1 MGLIFPR
8 IPFILPGKSKHKGSA
23 GQSGMQHFH
32 AETRPL
38 QAGRRLLR
46 ALLGQRGPI
55 SKMNSESRLLLRIR
69 REKKK
74 KNNARP
80 KRLQTSSL
88 LEKNR
93 RKIKYSGDITGTACW
108 LCEVIKQ
115 FLLFFFFSFPSG
127 FFFPVNKIGS
137 SKSES

>member
-74 KNNARP
+74 KKQR
-80 KRLQTSSL
+80 QT
-88 LEKNR
+88 EKAAN
-93 RKIKYSGDITGTACW
+93 
-108 LCEVIKQ
+108 KQ
-115 FLLFFFFSFPSG
+115 LAG
-127 FFFPVNKIGS
+127 EEQKENKIFRRYHGNS
-137 SKSES
+137 VLAM